1 MKRLLIAMAGLALA
15 GGIVVAGNESCSAS
29 AENTGQIAHKCE
41 ASAQQ
46 CLDHMA
52 AQFRGRGWVGIELDI
67 NEETGVMSVTKVES
81 RSPAAEAG
89 FAEGDVLIA
98 LNGVRLDEVNKEKVY
113 AAKERMTV
121 GSTVTY
127 TVDRD
132 GRTQDLAVTLGQIPE
147 AVLAKWIGR
156 HMIEDHTDYE
166 AVALAQN

>member
-1 MKRLLIAMAGLALA
+1 MKGLLIAIAVVALA
-15 GGIVVAGNESCSAS
+15 GGIAIAGNESCTAG

-41 ASAQQ
+41 SSAQE

-52 AQFRGRGWVGIELDI
+52 ASFRGRGWVGIELDI

-81 RSPAAEAG
+81 RSPASEAG
-89 FAEGDVLIA
+89 FAEGDVLVA
-98 LNGVRLDEVNKEKVY
+98 LNGVRLDEANKEKVY

-127 TVDRD
+127 TVARD
-132 GRTQDLAVTLGQIPE
+132 GQKKDLDVTLGQIPE